1 MIPHGNLL
9 RGLAPDPAREVE
21 EGLVTR
27 PGLRIGRIVSA
38 GQASPEGFWYD
49 QEEDEFV
56 LLVAGA
62 AGLQIEG
69 EAAPRRL
76 LPGDWVH
83 LPAGFRHRVAWTQA
97 DPPTVWLVVYLS
109 PVEGGAAH
117 DGVSG
122 RDNDAGR

>member
-1 MIPHGNLL
+1 VVPHGNLL

-21 EGLVTR
+21 DWLVTR

-49 QEEDEFV
+49 QAEDEFV

-62 AGLQIEG
+62 AALEIEG

-76 LPGDWVH
+76 RPGDWVH
-83 LPAGFRHRVAWTQA
+83 LPAGCRHRVAWTQA
-97 DPPTVWLVVYLS
+97 EPATVWLVVHHGPEVQRAL
-109 PVEGGAAH
+109 PTE
-117 DGVSG
+117 
-122 RDNDAGR
+122 RP